1 MAARPTDERRGAV
14 LRRRRTRCR
23 VCLVNSPAAGLRPPA
38 DQHAFDTARLAAWMR
53 SHVEGFA
60 GPIDVS
66 QFAGGQSNPTFLVQ
80 SARQRYVLRRKPP
93 GKLLPSAHAVDREY
107 RVLVALADTE
117 VPVAK
122 TYALCEDVSV
132 IGTAFYVM
140 DYVEGRLFWD
150 AALPEAAPPE
160 RRAIYE
166 EMTRVIAALH
176 AVDYAAVGLQ
186 DYGKAGRYIERQVA
200 RWTQQYRAAETETI
214 EAMDRLIE
222 WLPQHIPADEETC
235 IVHGDFRL
243 DNAIF
248 HSSEPRIL
256 AVLDWELSTLG
267 HPLVDLAYLCMRY
280 HLSADQFRG
289 LAGLD
294 VAALEIPSEAQ
305 CVADY
310 CRRRKRAPV
319 EPRAWSYYLA
329 FNMFR
334 LAGILQGVLARA
346 IQGNASSATALE
358 AGRRAR
364 PLAEQAWGLVR
375 QSFGA

>member
-1 MAARPTDERRGAV
+1 
-14 LRRRRTRCR
+14 
-23 VCLVNSPAAGLRPPA
+23 VNSPAAGLRPPPA
-38 DQHAFDTARLAAWMR
+38 QHAIDTTRLAAWMQV
-53 SHVEGFA
+53 HIEGFK
-60 GPIDVS
+60 GPIHVQ
-66 QFAGGQSNPTFLVQ
+66 QFAGGQSNPTFLLQ
-80 SARQRYVLRRKPP
+80 SADHRYVLRRKPP

-107 RVLVALADTE
+107 RVIVALAGSQ

-122 TYALCEDVSV
+122 AYALCEDAAV

-150 AALPEAAPPE
+150 AALPEVAGTD

-176 AVDYAAVGLQ
+176 SVDYGAAALG
-186 DYGKAGRYIERQVA
+186 DYGKPGRYIERQVA
-200 RWTQQYRAAETETI
+200 RWTQQYRGSETESI
-214 EAMDRLIE
+214 DAMERLIE
-222 WLPQHIPADEETC
+222 WLPQHIPPDEQTS

-248 HSSEPRIL
+248 HPREPRIL

-267 HPLVDLAYLCMRY
+267 HPLVDFAYLCMRY
-280 HLSADQFRG
+280 HLSVDQFKG
-289 LAGLD
+289 LGGLD
-294 VAALEIPSEAQ
+294 LAALQIPSEAE

-310 CRRRKRAPV
+310 CRRLRRAPV
-319 EPRAWSYYLA
+319 APQDWTYYLA

-346 IQGNASSATALE
+346 IQGNASSVTALE

-364 PLAEQAWGLVR
+364 PLAEQAWALVR
-375 QSFGA
+375 QTFDA

>member
-1 MAARPTDERRGAV
+1 MQ
-14 LRRRRTRCR
+14 
-23 VCLVNSPAAGLRPPA
+23 
-38 DQHAFDTARLAAWMR
+38 QHI
-53 SHVEGFA
+53 EGFL
-60 GPIDVS
+60 GPIEVR

-80 SARQRYVLRRKPP
+80 SANHRYVLRRKPP

-107 RVLVALADTE
+107 RVIVALANTE

-122 TYALCEDVSV
+122 AFALCEDPTV
-132 IGTAFYVM
+132 IGTEFYVM
-140 DYVEGRLFWD
+140 AYVEGRVFWD
-150 AALPEAAPPE
+150 AALPEVAATQ
-160 RRAIYE
+160 RRAIYD

-176 AVDYAAVGLQ
+176 TVDYAAAGLG
-186 DYGKAGRYIERQVA
+186 DYGKPGRYIERQVA
-200 RWTQQYRAAETETI
+200 RWTQQYRASETETI
-214 EAMDRLIE
+214 DAMERLIE
-222 WLPQHIPADEETC
+222 WLPKHIPADEETG

-243 DNAIF
+243 DNVIF
-248 HSSEPRIL
+248 HPHEPRIL

-280 HLSADQFRG
+280 HLSAEQFRG
-289 LAGLD
+289 LGGLD
-294 VAALEIPSEAQ
+294 PAALQIPNEAE

-310 CRRRKRAPV
+310 CRRRGRAPV
-319 EPRAWSYYLA
+319 APQDWTYYLA

-334 LAGILQGVLARA
+334 LSGILQGVLARA

-375 QSFGA
+375 QSFDV

>member
-1 MAARPTDERRGAV
+1 MS
-14 LRRRRTRCR
+14 
-23 VCLVNSPAAGLRPPA
+23 SPAEGLRSPPA
-38 DQHAFDTARLAAWMR
+38 QHAFDKDRLAAWMQA
-53 SHVEGFA
+53 HIAGFL
-60 GPIDVS
+60 GPIDVQ
-66 QFAGGQSNPTFLVQ
+66 QFAGGQSNPTFLVK
-80 SARQRYVLRRKPP
+80 SANHRYVLRRKPP

-107 RVLVALADTE
+107 RVITALANTP

-122 TYALCEDVSV
+122 AFALCEDAAV

-150 AALPEAAPPE
+150 AALPEVAASE

-166 EMTRVIAALH
+166 EMTRVLAALH
-176 AVDYAAVGLQ
+176 GVDYDAVGLG
-186 DYGKAGRYIERQVA
+186 DYGKPGHYIERQVA
-200 RWTQQYRAAETETI
+200 RWTQQYRASETESI
-214 EAMDRLIE
+214 DAVERLIE
-222 WLPQHIPADEETC
+222 WLPKHIPGDEQTS

-248 HSSEPRIL
+248 HPHEPKIL

-280 HLSADQFRG
+280 HLSAEQFRG
-289 LAGLD
+289 LGGVD
-294 VAALEIPSEAQ
+294 PAALQIPGEAE

-310 CRRRKRAPV
+310 CRRRGRAPV
-319 EPRAWSYYLA
+319 APQDWTYYLA

-334 LAGILQGVLARA
+334 LTGILQGVLARA
-346 IQGNASSATALE
+346 IQGNASSVTALE

-364 PLAEQAWGLVR
+364 PLAEQAWALVQ
-375 QSFGA
+375 QSFNV

>member
-1 MAARPTDERRGAV
+1 MS
-14 LRRRRTRCR
+14 
-23 VCLVNSPAAGLRPPA
+23 SPAEGLRAPPA
-38 DQHAFDTARLAAWMR
+38 QHAFDTARLAVWMR
-53 SHVEGFA
+53 ANIEGFS
-60 GPIDVS
+60 GPIELR

-80 SARQRYVLRRKPP
+80 SADHRYVLRRKPP

-107 RVLVALADTE
+107 RVIMALAKAD
-117 VPVAK
+117 VPVARA
-122 TYALCEDVSV
+122 YALCEDPAV

-150 AALPEAAPPE
+150 AALPEVAPHE

-176 AVDYAAVGLQ
+176 SVNYTAVGLG
-186 DYGKAGRYIERQVA
+186 DYGKPGRYIERQVA
-200 RWTQQYRAAETETI
+200 RWTQQYRASQTETI
-214 EAMDRLIE
+214 DAVERLIE
-222 WLPQHIPADEETC
+222 WLPEHIPADEETG

-248 HSSEPRIL
+248 HPREPKIL

-280 HLSADQFRG
+280 HLSAEQFRG

-294 VAALEIPSEAQ
+294 WAALQIPSEAET
-305 CVADY
+305 VADY
-310 CRRRKRAPV
+310 CRRRGRAPV
-319 EPRAWSYYLA
+319 APRDWTYYLV

-334 LAGILQGVLARA
+334 LTGILQGVLARA

-364 PLAEQAWGLVR
+364 PLAEQAWALVR
-375 QSFGA
+375 QSFGP

>member
-1 MAARPTDERRGAV
+1 MS
-14 LRRRRTRCR
+14 
-23 VCLVNSPAAGLRPPA
+23 SPAEGLRDPPA
-38 DQHAFDTARLAAWMR
+38 QHAFDTVRLAAWMQANI
-53 SHVEGFA
+53 EGFS
-60 GPIDVS
+60 GPIELR

-80 SARQRYVLRRKPP
+80 SSDHRYVLRRKPP

-107 RVLVALADTE
+107 RVIVALANTP

-122 TYALCEDVSV
+122 AYALCEDPAV
-132 IGTAFYVM
+132 IGAAFYVM

-150 AALPEAAPPE
+150 AALPEVAPHE

-176 AVDYAAVGLQ
+176 SVDYAAVGLG
-186 DYGKAGRYIERQVA
+186 DYGKPSRYIERQVA
-200 RWTQQYRAAETETI
+200 RWTQQYRASETETI
-214 EAMDRLIE
+214 DAMERLIE
-222 WLPQHIPADEETC
+222 WLPEHIPADEETG

-243 DNAIF
+243 DNTIF
-248 HSSEPRIL
+248 HPREPRIL

-267 HPLVDLAYLCMRY
+267 HPLVDLAYLCTRY
-280 HLSADQFRG
+280 HLSAEQFRG

-294 VAALEIPSEAQ
+294 CAALQIPSEAE

-310 CRRRKRAPV
+310 CRRRGRAPV
-319 EPRAWSYYLA
+319 APREWTYYLA

-334 LAGILQGVLARA
+334 LTGILQGVLARA
-346 IQGNASSATALE
+346 LQGNASSATALE

-364 PLAEQAWGLVR
+364 PLAEQAWALVR
-375 QSFGA
+375 RTFDA

>member
-1 MAARPTDERRGAV
+1 
-14 LRRRRTRCR
+14 
-23 VCLVNSPAAGLRPPA
+23 
-38 DQHAFDTARLAAWMR
+38 MR
-53 SHVEGFA
+53 ANIEGFS
-60 GPIDVS
+60 GPIELR

-80 SARQRYVLRRKPP
+80 SADHRYVLRRKPP

-107 RVLVALADTE
+107 RVIMALANTD

-122 TYALCEDVSV
+122 AYALCEDPAV

-150 AALPEAAPPE
+150 AALPEVAPHE

-176 AVDYAAVGLQ
+176 SVDYTAVGLG
-186 DYGKAGRYIERQVA
+186 DYGKPGRYIERQVA
-200 RWTQQYRAAETETI
+200 RWTQQYRASQTETI
-214 EAMDRLIE
+214 DAVERLIE
-222 WLPQHIPADEETC
+222 WLPKHIPADEETG

-248 HSSEPRIL
+248 HPREPRIL

-280 HLSADQFRG
+280 HLSAEQFRG

-294 VAALEIPSEAQ
+294 WAALQIPSEAES
-305 CVADY
+305 VADY
-310 CRRRKRAPV
+310 CRRRGRAPV
-319 EPRAWSYYLA
+319 APRDWTYYLV

-334 LAGILQGVLARA
+334 LTGILQGVLARA

-364 PLAEQAWGLVR
+364 PLAEQAWALVQ
-375 QSFGA
+375 QSFGP

>member
-1 MAARPTDERRGAV
+1 MQAHI
-14 LRRRRTRCR
+14 
-23 VCLVNSPAAGLRPPA
+23 AG
-38 DQHAFDTARLAAWMR
+38 F
-53 SHVEGFA
+53 S
-60 GPIDVS
+60 GPIDVK
-66 QFAGGQSNPTFLVQ
+66 QFAGGQSNPTYLVQ
-80 SARQRYVLRRKPP
+80 SAGHRYVLRRKPA

-107 RVLVALADTE
+107 RVIVALAGTN

-122 TYALCEDVSV
+122 ARALCEDTSV

-150 AALPEAAPPE
+150 AALPEVMPTD
-160 RRAIYE
+160 RRAIYA

-176 AVDYAAVGLQ
+176 AVDYTAVGLG
-186 DYGKAGRYIERQVA
+186 DYGKPGHYIERQVA

-214 EAMDRLIE
+214 DAVERLIE
-222 WLPQHIPADEETC
+222 WLPKHIPADEETG

-248 HSSEPRIL
+248 HPSEPRIL

-280 HLSADQFRG
+280 HLSAEQFRG
-289 LAGLD
+289 LAGLNL
-294 VAALEIPSEAQ
+294 AALQIPSETE

-310 CRRRKRAPV
+310 CRRRDRATVAPQD
-319 EPRAWSYYLA
+319 WTYYLA

-364 PLAEQAWGLVR
+364 PLAEQAWTLVR
-375 QSFGA
+375 RTFDD

>member
-1 MAARPTDERRGAV
+1 V
-14 LRRRRTRCR
+14 S
-23 VCLVNSPAAGLRPPA
+23 SPAAGLRPPPE
-38 DQHAFDTARLAAWMR
+38 QHAFDTVRLATWMQE
-53 SHVEGFA
+53 HIEGFS
-60 GPIDVS
+60 GPIDVK
-66 QFAGGQSNPTFLVQ
+66 QFAGGQSNPTYLVQ
-80 SARQRYVLRRKPP
+80 SSNHRYVLRRKPP

-107 RVLVALADTE
+107 RVIVALANTE

-122 TYALCEDVSV
+122 GYALCEDPSIV
-132 IGTAFYVM
+132 GTAFYVM

-150 AALPEAAPPE
+150 AALPEVAGAA

-176 AVDYAAVGLQ
+176 AVDYAAAGLG
-186 DYGKAGRYIERQVA
+186 DYGKPGHYIERQVA
-200 RWTQQYRAAETETI
+200 RWTQQYRASETETI
-214 EAMDRLIE
+214 EAVERLIE
-222 WLPQHIPADEETC
+222 WLPQHIPADEETS

-248 HSSEPRIL
+248 HPHEPRIL

-280 HLSADQFRG
+280 HLSAEQFRG
-289 LAGLD
+289 LGGLD
-294 VAALEIPSEAQ
+294 VASLQIPSEAE

-310 CRRRKRAPV
+310 CRRRGRAPV
-319 EPRAWSYYLA
+319 SPQDWTYYLA

-334 LAGILQGVLARA
+334 LTGILQGVLARA

-364 PLAEQAWGLVR
+364 PLAEQAWALVQR
-375 QSFGA
+375 SFDA

>member
-1 MAARPTDERRGAV
+1 MQA
-14 LRRRRTRCR
+14 
-23 VCLVNSPAAGLRPPA
+23 
-38 DQHAFDTARLAAWMR
+38 
-53 SHVEGFA
+53 HVEGFR
-60 GPIDVS
+60 GPVDVR

-80 SARQRYVLRRKPP
+80 SADHRYVLRRKPP

-107 RVLVALADTE
+107 RVIVALANTA

-122 TYALCEDVSV
+122 PYALCEDPAV

-150 AALPEAAPPE
+150 AALPEVAPLE
-160 RRAIYE
+160 RGAIYD

-176 AVDYAAVGLQ
+176 SVDYTAVGLG
-186 DYGKAGRYIERQVA
+186 DYGKPGRYIERQVA
-200 RWTQQYRAAETETI
+200 RWTQQYRASETETI
-214 EAMDRLIE
+214 DAVERLIE
-222 WLPQHIPADEETC
+222 WLPKHIPADEETAV
-235 IVHGDFRL
+235 VHGDFRL

-248 HSSEPRIL
+248 HPSEPRIL

-280 HLSADQFRG
+280 HLSAEQFRG
-289 LAGLD
+289 LGGLD
-294 VAALEIPSEAQ
+294 PAALQIPSEAE

-310 CRRRKRAPV
+310 CRRRGRAPV
-319 EPRAWSYYLA
+319 PPQDWTYYLA

-364 PLAEQAWGLVR
+364 PLAEQAWSLVQ
-375 QSFGA
+375 QSFDV

>member
-1 MAARPTDERRGAV
+1 MQA
-14 LRRRRTRCR
+14 
-23 VCLVNSPAAGLRPPA
+23 
-38 DQHAFDTARLAAWMR
+38 HI
-53 SHVEGFA
+53 EGFV
-60 GPIDVS
+60 GPIDVQ
-66 QFAGGQSNPTFLVQ
+66 QFSGGQSNPTFLVQ
-80 SARQRYVLRRKPP
+80 SANHRYVLRRKPP

-107 RVLVALADTE
+107 RVIAALAE
-117 VPVAK
+117 SKVPVAK
-122 TYALCEDVSV
+122 AYALCEDSAV

-150 AALPEAAPPE
+150 AALPEVAAPG

-166 EMTRVIAALH
+166 ELTRVIAALH
-176 AVDYAAVGLQ
+176 SVDYVAAGLG
-186 DYGKAGRYIERQVA
+186 DFGKPGRYIERQVA
-200 RWTQQYRAAETETI
+200 RWTQQYRASETESI
-214 EAMDRLIE
+214 DAVEHLIE
-222 WLPQHIPADEETC
+222 WLPKHVPADEQTS

-248 HSSEPRIL
+248 DAQEPRIL

-289 LAGLD
+289 LGGLD
-294 VAALEIPSEAQ
+294 PAALQIPSEAE

-310 CRRRKRAPV
+310 CRRRGLAPV
-319 EPRAWSYYLA
+319 APQDWTYYLA

-334 LAGILQGVLARA
+334 LTGILQGVLARA

-364 PLAEQAWGLVR
+364 PLAEQAWALVR
-375 QSFGA
+375 QSFNA

>member
-1 MAARPTDERRGAV
+1 MS
-14 LRRRRTRCR
+14 
-23 VCLVNSPAAGLRPPA
+23 SPAEGLRAPPA
-38 DQHAFDTARLAAWMR
+38 QHAFDTAGLAQWMQ
-53 SHVEGFA
+53 SHIEGFS
-60 GPIDVS
+60 GPIELR

-80 SARQRYVLRRKPP
+80 SADHRYVLRRKPP

-107 RVLVALADTE
+107 RVIKALEKTE

-122 TYALCEDVSV
+122 AYALCEDPAV

-150 AALPEAAPPE
+150 AALPEAAPAE
-160 RRAIYE
+160 RRAIYG

-176 AVDYAAVGLQ
+176 SVDYAALGLA
-186 DYGKAGRYIERQVA
+186 DYGRPGRYIERQVA
-200 RWTQQYRAAETETI
+200 RWTQQYRASETETI
-214 EAMDRLIE
+214 DAMERLIE
-222 WLPQHIPADEETC
+222 WLPEHIPADEETG

-248 HSSEPRIL
+248 HPREPRIL

-267 HPLVDLAYLCMRY
+267 HPLVDLAYLCTRY
-280 HLSADQFRG
+280 HLSAEQFRG

-294 VAALEIPSEAQ
+294 CAALQIPSEAE

-310 CRRRKRAPV
+310 CRRRGRAPV
-319 EPRAWSYYLA
+319 APREWAYYLA

-334 LAGILQGVLARA
+334 LTGILQGVLARA
-346 IQGNASSATALE
+346 LQGNASSATALE

-364 PLAEQAWGLVR
+364 PLAEQAWALVR
-375 QSFGA
+375 RTFEA